1 MKKKFI
7 FPVLLI
13 MIAACNSNQP
23 PASQAD
29 STLSNTG
36 TDTVT
41 TATPAPP
48 VAGTYQGT
56 LPCADCPGM
65 DYQLSLYSNHSFSE
79 LVAYRGR
86 GQGIASVDTGHW
98 KQATDSTVILEKKK
112 DSSSFLLAEGKL
124 LVLDAKGNRIGGVL
138 ASNYVLKPVEGGDRR
153 ALLAE
158 KAKASIRFTAN
169 GNEPGW
175 TLDLDKKKIYFHTM
189 NNDSLQVSLP
199 AARPNTDTLKVY
211 TTKDITVSIRNTMC
225 IDDMSGLMRPNT
237 VQVQVKDKTYQG
249 CGEYITQ
256 SSKGN

>member
-1 MKKKFI
+1 
-7 FPVLLI
+7 

-23 PASQAD
+23 SAGEAD
-29 STLSNTG
+29 TTLNNNGDSMVSTS
-36 TDTVT
+36 
-41 TATPAPP
+41 AAPPP

-65 DYQLSLYSNHSFSE
+65 DYQLSLYSDHTFNE

-86 GQGIASVDTGHW
+86 GQNIASVDTGHW
-98 KQATDSTVILEKKK
+98 KPATDSTVMLVKKK
-112 DSSSFLLAEGKL
+112 DSSFFLAADGRLT
-124 LVLDAKGNRIGGVL
+124 VLDAKGNRIGGVL

-158 KAKASIRFTAN
+158 KAKAGIRFTAN

-175 TLDLDKKKIYFHTM
+175 TLDLDKRKIYFHTI

-211 TTKDITVSIRNTMC
+211 TAKDITVTIRSTLC

-256 SSKGN
+256 SGKGN